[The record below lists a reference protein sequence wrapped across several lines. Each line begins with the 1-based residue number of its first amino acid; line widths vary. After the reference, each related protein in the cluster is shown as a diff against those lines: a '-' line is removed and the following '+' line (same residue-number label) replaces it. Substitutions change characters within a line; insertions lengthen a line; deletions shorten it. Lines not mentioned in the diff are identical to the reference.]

1 MNTTERVIREQFPF
15 WDEAPVPQAFTDRD
29 TRFVIVGCG
38 TSYHLAQ
45 SVAASFNLRGLQG
58 LAVPGGEWSRR
69 RTAYLPDGLKTHV
82 IGLSRSGEST
92 ETVQALEVSRRAG
105 FPTTAVT
112 CEQGSSITRHADHV
126 VDARTHADEGIVMTA
141 SASLMLLEGLRLA
154 GIAVGPDVT
163 AAAQETLQAFDRQVS
178 AALRGRSHLVFLGAG
193 ALYGIAAEGSI
204 KVQEMS
210 LSHVQ
215 TYHPMEYRHGPVSL
229 IDGTSLVALLYSEET
244 RDEEVRIAA
253 ELQQKGARVI
263 GFGGPGDVELPV
275 GGGGEVRGLVVLPTL
290 QMLGE
295 RVAEARGLDSRAPRH
310 LNKVVV
316 LG

>member
-15 WDEAPVPQAFTDRD
+15 WDQAPIPPACTHRD
-29 TRFVIVGCG
+29 TRFVVVGCG

-45 SVAASFNLRGLQG
+45 SVAASFNLRGLQA

-69 RTAYLPDGLKTHV
+69 RTAYLPDGPKTHV

-92 ETVQALEVSRRAG
+92 ETVQALEVSRKAG
-105 FPTTAVT
+105 FTTTAVT
-112 CEQGSSITRHADHV
+112 CEQGSSITRTADHV
-126 VDARTHADEGIVMTA
+126 VYAPTHADEGIVMTA

-163 AAAQETLQAFDRQVS
+163 AAAQDTLQAFDRHLP
-178 AALRGRSHLVFLGAG
+178 AALEGRSHLVFLGAG

-204 KVQEMS
+204 KIQEMS

-229 IDGTSLVALLYSEET
+229 IDDTSLVALLYSDET
-244 RDEEVRIAA
+244 LDEEVRIAS

-263 GFGGPGDVELPV
+263 GFGGPGDIHVQAR
-275 GGGGEVRGLVVLPTL
+275 GRSEVRGLVVLPAL
-290 QMLGE
+290 QILGE
-295 RVAEARGLDSRAPRH
+295 RVAEGRGLDTSAPRH
-310 LNKVVV
+310 LNRVVV

>member
-15 WDEAPVPQAFTDRD
+15 WDQAPTPSACTDRD
-29 TRFVIVGCG
+29 TRFVVVGCG

-45 SVAASFNLRGLQG
+45 SVAASFNLRGLQA

-92 ETVQALEVSRRAG
+92 ETVQALEVSRAAG
-105 FPTTAVT
+105 FATTAVT
-112 CEQGSSITRHADHV
+112 CEQGSPITRHADHIV
-126 VDARTHADEGIVMTA
+126 YAPTHEDEGIVMTA

-154 GIAVGPDVT
+154 GVEVGPDVT
-163 AAAQETLQAFDRQVS
+163 AAARETLG
-178 AALRGRSHLVFLGAG
+178 ALDAQLPSVLQGRSHLVFLGAG

-229 IDGTSLVALLYSEET
+229 IDHTSLVALLYSDET
-244 RDEEVRIAA
+244 RDEEVRIAS
-253 ELQQKGARVI
+253 ELQQKGGRVI
-263 GFGGPGDVELPV
+263 GFGGPGDIEVPTA
-275 GGGGEVRGLVVLPTL
+275 GGSAVRGLVVLPAL
-290 QMLGE
+290 QLLGE
-295 RVAEARGLDSRAPRH
+295 RVAGARGLDSSAPRH

-316 LG
+316 LT

>member
-15 WDEAPVPQAFTDRD
+15 WDRAPVPPACTDRD
-29 TRFVIVGCG
+29 TVFVVVGCG

-45 SVAASFNLRGLQG
+45 SVAVSFNLRGLRA

-69 RTAYLPDGLKTHV
+69 RTAYLPDGSRTHV

-92 ETVQALEVSRRAG
+92 ETVQALEVSRTAG
-105 FPTTAVT
+105 FATTAVT
-112 CEQGSSITRHADHV
+112 CAQGSAITSRADHV
-126 VDARTHADEGIVMTA
+126 VYAETHAEEGIVMTA
-141 SASLMLLEGLRLA
+141 SASLLLLEGLRLA
-154 GIAVGPDVT
+154 GVAVGPDVA
-163 AAAQETLQAFDRQVS
+163 AAAQDTLQALDRHGP

-204 KVQEMS
+204 KAQEMS

-229 IDGTSLVALLYSEET
+229 IDQTSLVALLYSHES
-244 RDEEVRIAA
+244 RDEEVRIAS
-253 ELQQKGARVI
+253 ELQGKGARVI

-275 GGGGEVRGLVVLPTL
+275 GASREVRGLVVLPAL

-295 RVAEARGLDSRAPRH
+295 RVAEARGLDSAAPRH
-310 LNKVVV
+310 LAKVVV